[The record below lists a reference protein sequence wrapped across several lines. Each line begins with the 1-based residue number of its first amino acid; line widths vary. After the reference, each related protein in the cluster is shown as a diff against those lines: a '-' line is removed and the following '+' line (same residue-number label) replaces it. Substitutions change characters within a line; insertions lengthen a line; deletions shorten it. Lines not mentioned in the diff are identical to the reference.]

1 MRESTGDAAQGH
13 AAFTATA
20 GDIPTRD
27 TVTATAGDTKKKAAG
42 QGSPPVGEVAD
53 YFAGLAF
60 GATTTI
66 PVATI

>member
-27 TVTATAGDTKKKAAG
+27 TVTATAGDIKKAAG

-53 YFAGLAF
+53 YFAALAF

-66 PVATI
+66 PVAAI